1 MKLKK
6 IIIGYMVLKK
16 LFSGYNLEKIGLI
29 AYEIANYHLKA

>member
-16 LFSGYNLEKIGLI
+16 LFSGYNLDKIGLI
-29 AYEIANYHLKA
+29 AYGIVN